1 MKKIIKEKNL
11 LPLTFK
17 YIEFSKKMVK
27 VKSKST
33 LTFFVECEKFQ
44 TEYLIRARPY
54 KSITR
59 LL

>member
-1 MKKIIKEKNL
+1 MKKTIKEKNK

-17 YIEFSKKMVK
+17 YIEFKKSQVI
-27 VKSKST
+27 VKSKSN

-44 TEYLIRARPY
+44 TEYLVRSRPY